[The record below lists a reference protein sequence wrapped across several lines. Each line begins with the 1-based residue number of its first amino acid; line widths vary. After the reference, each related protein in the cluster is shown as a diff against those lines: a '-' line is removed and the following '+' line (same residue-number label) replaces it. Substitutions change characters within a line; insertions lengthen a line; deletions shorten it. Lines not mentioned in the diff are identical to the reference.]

1 MVLPWTSLEAIEHR
15 HRPSANAASPTRITT
30 PATRPSP
37 SAAVPAITPAEA
49 ACTRAP
55 EMNTHLRNR
64 TRTMSGVR
72 NACGSIESD
81 SRIGTSRPVS
91 ATGTPR
97 ALNIHGSTVEALT
110 I

>member
-1 MVLPWTSLEAIEHR
+1 
-15 HRPSANAASPTRITT
+15 
-30 PATRPSP
+30 
-37 SAAVPAITPAEA
+37 
-49 ACTRAP
+49 
-55 EMNTHLRNR
+55 MNTHLRNR

-97 ALNIHGSTVEALT
+97 ALNSHGSTVEALT